1 MTSVA
6 VRERATT
13 HRPIRDSVELCVEV
27 LGDDLTAYL
36 AGANS
41 VDEFRGWA
49 GGPVLPSDPPAR
61 RVAAAAEVIGIFA
74 TVNRTALTAPWLSE
88 VGPAGIV
95 PARALRESSGDPA
108 TAKAL
113 HEAAEAWTA
122 AF

>member
-6 VRERATT
+6 IRERVAG
-13 HRPIRDSVELCVEV
+13 HQRIREGVEICVEV
-27 LGDDLTAYL
+27 LGEELTAFL

-41 VDEFRGWA
+41 VGEFRGWA
-49 GGPVLPSDPPAR
+49 SGPVLSSDPPAR
-61 RVAAAAEVIGIFA
+61 RVAAAAEVVAIFA
-74 TVNRTALTAPWLSE
+74 MVNRTALAAPWLRE

-108 TAKAL
+108 TVKAL